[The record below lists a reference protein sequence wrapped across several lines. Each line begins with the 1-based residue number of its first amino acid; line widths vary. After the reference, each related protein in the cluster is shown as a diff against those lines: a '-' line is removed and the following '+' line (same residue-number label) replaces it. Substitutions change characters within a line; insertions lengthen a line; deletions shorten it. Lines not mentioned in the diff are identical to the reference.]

1 MWDQGAAANFDANEY
16 QPFLDR
22 VCMAAGVVPVVA
34 GYAFVDPRGGVE
46 LTTPPRR
53 LETT

>member
-1 MWDQGAAANFDANEY
+1 LWDQGGAANFDANEY

-34 GYAFVDPRGGVE
+34 SPSWILGAV
-46 LTTPPRR
+46 LS
-53 LETT
+53 